1 MAYLGK
7 ITFVWLVIFGSLL
20 AGYTLKRSGRV
31 SDPGKMSGSIV
42 RFAIRSL
49 IPMVVGFAFW
59 RMDLSNRRILT
70 LPLFAAALSTIQL
83 FLGIWMANLQGL
95 DRQKKGSFVTCS
107 MVSNVGY
114 PLAGFLC
121 FVLFGE
127 IGFSL
132 TVLYC
137 LYFGPYLYTVTFYAA
152 EHYSSEGRV
161 RITDTLKNFFTDGIR
176 LFPFLGIIC
185 GLALNL
191 LGIERPESITTF
203 NKVLVPMTTAVYL
216 FGIGLTVRFS
226 QLRHYRRECALI
238 SVIKFVIS
246 PIIGLGMG
254 YLLGYHNILDGLVL
268 KVVFL
273 ESAMPVGISVLM
285 LPALFKLDQ
294 DLSNSCWIVTTVLLI
309 PILPILLFILTF
321 L

>member
-7 ITFVWLVIFGSLL
+7 ITFVWAVIFGSLL
-20 AGYTLKRSGRV
+20 AGYILKRSGRL
-31 SDPGKMSGSIV
+31 SDPGRVSGAIV
-42 RFAIRSL
+42 RFAIRCL

-83 FLGIWMANLQGL
+83 FLGIWIADLQGL
-95 DRQKKGSFVTCS
+95 DRKKKGSFVTCS
-107 MVSNVGY
+107 MISNVGY

-137 LYFGPYLYTVTFYAA
+137 LYFGPYLYTVTFHTA
-152 EHYSSEGRV
+152 EHYSTEGCV

-185 GLALNL
+185 GLVLNL
-191 LGIERPESITTF
+191 LGVERPESITAF
-203 NKVLVPMTTAVYL
+203 NKILVPMTTAVYL
-216 FGIGLTVRFS
+216 FGIGLTVRFA
-226 QLRHYRRECALI
+226 QMKHFKRECAFMSL
-238 SVIKFVIS
+238 IKFLIS

-254 YLLGYHNILDGLVL
+254 YLLGYHNIMGGLAL
-268 KVVFL
+268 KVAFL

-285 LPALFKLDQ
+285 LPALFDLDQ

-309 PILPILLFILTF
+309 PILPILLFILRF